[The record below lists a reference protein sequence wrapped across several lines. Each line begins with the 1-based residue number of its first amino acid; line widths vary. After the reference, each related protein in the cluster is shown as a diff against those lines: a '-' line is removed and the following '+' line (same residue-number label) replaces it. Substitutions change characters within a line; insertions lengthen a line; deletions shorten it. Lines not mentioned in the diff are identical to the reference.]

1 MTVILP
7 STPRIGQSNRLEKC
21 TWKGTVRWMPR
32 YTTKVP
38 VQEIRTY
45 SPRYWH
51 CWQQLGLSCQPL
63 LGTVPTKGK
72 HSPKDMTPSQD
83 SHDWGIKS
91 WLQPWCGGIKTASSP
106 QIRTESPP
114 NMSLCPI
121 LVASHSFP
129 STDGEPK
136 ALPNEPPT
144 HKSLSQSQPPRNW
157 TCNIQIRNSLTI
169 TPCEIVHNLICP
181 SFLGYKRK

>member
-7 STPRIGQSNRLEKC
+7 STPRRGQSIRLEKC

-45 SPRYWH
+45 SPKYWD

-63 LGTVPTKGK
+63 LGIVPTNGN
-72 HSPKDMTPSQD
+72 HPPKDMTPSQG
-83 SHDWGIKS
+83 SHDWSIKS
-91 WLQPWCGGIKTASSP
+91 WLRPRHEGIKTASSP

-121 LVASHSFP
+121 LVPSHSFP
-129 STDGEPK
+129 STNGEPK
-136 ALPNEPPT
+136 ALPNKPPASASSAQHLFGGET
-144 HKSLSQSQPPRNW
+144 DPPLFFSRDYVPV
-157 TCNIQIRNSLTI
+157 CFR
-169 TPCEIVHNLICP
+169 
-181 SFLGYKRK
+181 